1 MNKQDKMNK
10 QDNKITKIN
19 NLHTYLKDELD
30 KELIT
35 KYPYFKIIENFNSEE
50 GNFILITPLVI

>member
-1 MNKQDKMNK
+1 MRK
-10 QDNKITKIN
+10 QDNKIKKTN

-50 GNFILITPLVI
+50 GIYILITPSHI

>member
-1 MNKQDKMNK
+1 MSKQDK
-10 QDNKITKIN
+10 KIN

-35 KYPYFKIIENFNSEE
+35 KYPYFKNI
-50 GNFILITPLVI
+50 

>member
-35 KYPYFKIIENFNSEE
+35 KYPYFKIIENFNIEE
-50 GNFILITPLVI
+50 GNFILITPFNI

>member
-1 MNKQDKMNK
+1 MSK

-19 NLHTYLKDELD
+19 NLHSYLKDELD

-35 KYPYFKIIENFNSEE
+35 KYPYFQIIENFNSEE
-50 GNFILITPLVI
+50 GIYILITPLHI

>member
-1 MNKQDKMNK
+1 MSK
-10 QDNKITKIN
+10 QDNKITKTN

-50 GNFILITPLVI
+50 GIYILITPSHI

>member
-1 MNKQDKMNK
+1 MNK

-35 KYPYFKIIENFNSEE
+35 KYPYFKIIENFNIEE
-50 GNFILITPLVI
+50 GNFILITPFNI

>member
-1 MNKQDKMNK
+1 MSK

-19 NLHTYLKDELD
+19 NLHKYLKDELD

-35 KYPYFKIIENFNSEE
+35 KYPYFKIIENFTPSHIYT
-50 GNFILITPLVI
+50 FAHLHLRTFKTPIL